1 ADSSNTHWKPDIV
14 AITGDLGW
22 KGAAGDYELLN
33 HWLEPLLQ
41 DLRLGYDS
49 VVVCPGNHDIDR
61 QKAKYQGRPLTAKES
76 DELLGAT
83 IPSQYADCFAEYS
96 AYCDAAKIPA
106 YKLGAASSHLVGT
119 RVLKNIRF
127 VALNSAWY
135 CRGETDLAQLWVGKN
150 HLEKLQAD
158 NLLPAAVES
167 ELPVVAIVH
176 HPPSW
181 WHDADQITRDN
192 RSCVQDQLAERSHVI
207 LTGHEHSHARR
218 HDQINGCAYIM
229 KAGAA
234 YAGGQYPNNVRLIRI
249 SREHLQYRLLEYNP
263 RLTTDTWQLGRP
275 SEILS
280 LRPATASSA
289 TVAPVPAV
297 HPAVV
302 AYLAR
307 LTESTR
313 FLELMGLGRATTV
326 ELPIA
331 EAYVPLQASRSL
343 RMYAARQDR
352 GKRPGLPDPA
362 ESAATDDCDDS
373 LESPEL
379 FASRDTD
386 ELPLDQIFHVCK
398 AMEQRG
404 VILLGEPGAG
414 KTTGARQVA
423 WQLASGHRTPEQMGL
438 PDGIRPVFLRLRNL
452 NPATISQA
460 DPVESLKQFLRQEV
474 RSAGEAP
481 DRQDPCDAL
490 WEHSGGL
497 LWIIDGLDEVVD
509 PQLRAVV
516 SGWIRQTLQQRL
528 ADYILVTC
536 RFQGYRSDDVA
547 LGGKFVEFHVEG
559 LSDSQVQEFV
569 SRWFLAANRKLHV
582 GNPDRAAAIATT
594 DSQTLLQIL
603 SAPAYQTRSMRELVT
618 NPLLLTILCIVYHEE
633 RNLPTARAEL
643 YQHCVRVLLGLWR
656 KELYSG
662 RVGQG
667 VLQPFDSEA
676 AQSVLARLAWW
687 LHQTEQRTA
696 GEPEELAAEAAEG
709 LQQVSQQSGLGL
721 DGAQFLQRMR
731 EESGILAFSGAGTG
745 RLGFLHLS
753 FQEYLAADHAVR
765 ESLSGQLAPRVSDSW
780 WQEVALLSLRRSKAY
795 CGRFFGDMLASG
807 LAEQHPELA
816 QRCLAE

>member
-1 ADSSNTHWKPDIV
+1 
-14 AITGDLGW
+14 
-22 KGAAGDYELLN
+22 
-33 HWLEPLLQ
+33 
-41 DLRLGYDS
+41 
-49 VVVCPGNHDIDR
+49 
-61 QKAKYQGRPLTAKES
+61 
-76 DELLGAT
+76 
-83 IPSQYADCFAEYS
+83 
-96 AYCDAAKIPA
+96 
-106 YKLGAASSHLVGT
+106 
-119 RVLKNIRF
+119 
-127 VALNSAWY
+127 
-135 CRGETDLAQLWVGKN
+135 
-150 HLEKLQAD
+150 
-158 NLLPAAVES
+158 
-167 ELPVVAIVH
+167 
-176 HPPSW
+176 
-181 WHDADQITRDN
+181 
-192 RSCVQDQLAERSHVI
+192 
-207 LTGHEHSHARR
+207 
-218 HDQINGCAYIM
+218 
-229 KAGAA
+229 
-234 YAGGQYPNNVRLIRI
+234 
-249 SREHLQYRLLEYNP
+249 
-263 RLTTDTWQLGRP
+263 
-275 SEILS
+275 
-280 LRPATASSA
+280 
-289 TVAPVPAV
+289 
-297 HPAVV
+297 
-302 AYLAR
+302 
-307 LTESTR
+307 
-313 FLELMGLGRATTV
+313 
-326 ELPIA
+326 
-331 EAYVPLQASRSL
+331 
-343 RMYAARQDR
+343 
-352 GKRPGLPDPA
+352 
-362 ESAATDDCDDS
+362 
-373 LESPEL
+373 
-379 FASRDTD
+379 
-386 ELPLDQIFHVCK
+386 
-398 AMEQRG
+398 
-404 VILLGEPGAG
+404 
-414 KTTGARQVA
+414 
-423 WQLASGHRTPEQMGL
+423 
-438 PDGIRPVFLRLRNL
+438 
-452 NPATISQA
+452 SQA

-516 SGWIRQTLQQRL
+516 SGWIRQTLQQRV

-603 SAPAYQTRSMRELVT
+603 TAPAYQTRSMRELVT

-656 KELYSG
+656 KDLYSG

-687 LHQTEQRTA
+687 LHQNEQRTA
-696 GEPEELAAEAAEG
+696 GEPEELAAEAALG

-731 EESGILAFSGAGTG
+731 EESGILAFSGEGTG

-765 ESLSGQLAPRVSDSW
+765 ESLSGQLAARVPDSW
-780 WQEVALLSLRRSKAY
+780 WQEVTLLSLRRSKAY

-816 QRCLAE
+816 QRCLAESLYFVPDPFVNVLQSSEVSVPRKAAVLRLLLGRQKQVPGLGDLCEQFLASNDPALLDLRGTATELLASLGRLPRKGRTPEPFDVVVDGRTGVTFVWIPPGEFRMGSRKHRRSRPVHTVRLTRGFYLGKFPVTNEQYEKYVCNSTVKCRYPRFWDNRNLNSRQQPIVGVSWHEAVAYCGWAGGRLPSEAEWE